1 MVLGSVL
8 CSPVAIAARKDKSK
22 EASAPFALIAGTVYK
37 PPGFSLP
44 GAEVTVSP
52 EQPEASGTK
61 LKKSQAVTD
70 ARGEFALR
78 VPAVPAKWRVD
89 VKMNGYRP
97 GQKSVSIE
105 GKQRVDLSMVLDP
118 AGTTKEAV
126 K

>member
-1 MVLGSVL
+1 MVLGSAL

-22 EASAPFALIAGTVYK
+22 DASAPFALIAGTVYK

-52 EQPEASGTK
+52 EQPEAGGIK

-70 ARGEFALR
+70 ARGEFAVR

-97 GQKSVSIE
+97 GQKSVSVE
-105 GKQRVDLSMVLDP
+105 GEQRVDLSIILDP
-118 AGTTKEAV
+118 SGATKEAV